1 MPGPGPVRLFVHGL
15 GYCAER
21 LALRLAAEGWEI
33 AGTTREPEKAARFAA
48 RGWNRFA
55 TAEATHLLLSAP
67 PGESGDPFMA
77 GFEAPPGLA
86 WAGYLSTTGVYG
98 DRGGGWAS
106 EESALLPTGERGR
119 RRVRAEAAWAAL
131 GLPLH
136 VFRIAG
142 IYGPGRNALRTVR
155 AGRARRIVKRDQV
168 FSRIHVD
175 DIAAVLAASIARP
188 NPGRAYNL
196 ADDAPAP
203 PAEVTE
209 FACRLLALPPP
220 PAEPFETAELSPMA
234 ASFYRDSKRVSN
246 ARIKAELA
254 VRLRYPSYREGLRA
268 LHEAGEGQEQ

>member
-1 MPGPGPVRLFVHGL
+1 MRLFVHGL
-15 GYCAER
+15 GYSAER
-21 LALRLAAEGWEI
+21 LALRLASEGWEV
-33 AGTTREPEKAARFAA
+33 AGTTRDPDKAERFAA

-55 TAEATHLLLSAP
+55 RAEATHLLLSAP
-67 PGESGDPFMA
+67 PGEAGDPFLP
-77 GFEAPPGLA
+77 GFEAPPELV

-98 DRGGGWAS
+98 DRGGGWVD
-106 EESALLPTGERGR
+106 EESPLQPTGGRGR
-119 RRVRAEAAWAAL
+119 RRVEAEAAWGAL

-142 IYGPGRNALRTVR
+142 IYGPGRNALAAVR
-155 AGRARRIVKRDQV
+155 AGRARRIVKRGQV

-196 ADDAPAP
+196 ADDRPAP

-209 FACRLLALPPP
+209 FACRLLGLGPP
-220 PAEPFETAELSPMA
+220 PAEPFEAADLSPMA

-246 ARIKAELA
+246 ARIKAELG

-268 LHEAGEGQEQ
+268 LFEAGEGRDA

>member
-1 MPGPGPVRLFVHGL
+1 MKLFIHGL
-15 GYCAER
+15 GYSAER
-21 LALRLAAEGWEI
+21 LALRLASEGWEI
-33 AGTTREPEKAARFAA
+33 AGSTRDSAKAARFAE
-48 RGWNRFA
+48 RGWNRFGRRQ
-55 TAEATHLLLSAP
+55 ATHLLFSAP
-67 PGESGDPFMA
+67 PGPSGDPFLP
-77 GFEAPPGLA
+77 GFEAPPGLL

-98 DRGGGWAS
+98 DRGGGWVDERS
-106 EESALLPTGERGR
+106 PLLPTGERGR
-119 RRVRAEAAWAAL
+119 RRVEAEAAWSAL

-142 IYGPGRNALRTVR
+142 IYGPGRNALAAAR

-188 NPGRAYNL
+188 SPGRAYNL
-196 ADDAPAP
+196 ADDRPAP

-209 FACRLLALPPP
+209 FACRLLGLPPP
-220 PAEPFETAELSPMA
+220 PTERFETAALSPMA

-246 ARIKAELA
+246 ARIKAELG

-268 LHEAGEGQEQ
+268 LFEAGEGRDA

>member
-1 MPGPGPVRLFVHGL
+1 MKLFVHGL
-15 GYCAER
+15 GYSAER

-33 AGTTREPEKAARFAA
+33 AGTTRDGEKAKRFAA

-55 TAEATHLLLSAP
+55 SGEATHLLFSAP
-67 PGESGDPFMA
+67 PGAAGDPFLPD
-77 GFEAPPGLA
+77 FEAPPGLV

-98 DRGGGWAS
+98 DRGGGWVD
-106 EESALLPTGERGR
+106 EESPLLPTGERGR
-119 RRVRAEAAWAAL
+119 RRVAAEAAWAKR

-142 IYGPGRNALRTVR
+142 IYGPGRNALAAAR
-155 AGRARRIVKRDQV
+155 AGRARRIVKGAQV
-168 FSRIHVD
+168 FSRIHVE
-175 DIAAVLAASIARP
+175 DIAAVLAASVARP

-196 ADDAPAP
+196 ADDRPAP

-209 FACRLLALPPP
+209 FACRLLGLPPP
-220 PAEPFETAELSPMA
+220 PAEPFEAAALSPMA

-246 ARIKAELA
+246 ARIKAELG

-268 LHEAGEGQEQ
+268 LYEAGEGW

>member
-1 MPGPGPVRLFVHGL
+1 MRLFVHGL

-33 AGTTREPEKAARFAA
+33 AGTTRDREKAARFAA

-55 TAEATHLLLSAP
+55 RRQATHLLLSAP
-67 PGESGDPFMA
+67 PGESGDPFLP
-77 GFEAPPGLA
+77 GFEVPPGLA

-98 DRGGGWAS
+98 DRIGGWAS
-106 EESALLPTGERGR
+106 EESRLLPTGERGR
-119 RRVRAEAAWAAL
+119 RRVEAEAAWRAL

-142 IYGPGRNALRTVR
+142 IYGPGRNALSAVR
-155 AGRARRIVKRDQV
+155 DGRARRIVKQDQV
-168 FSRIHVD
+168 FSRIYVD

-196 ADDAPAP
+196 ADDLPAP

-209 FACRLLALPPP
+209 FACRLLGLPPP
-220 PAEPFETAELSPMA
+220 PAEPFEAAQLSPMA

-246 ARIKAELA
+246 ARIKAELG

-268 LHEAGEGQEQ
+268 LYEMGEGRGA